1 MTDAIR
7 HWWWFFLMVAL
18 AVTVIDVHLLRR
30 VVSLSRQ
37 IATLSGITLT
47 AAAGIAENTAAG
59 EALGQ
64 TVDLVGAL
72 ASKTAGLDPLTAAV
86 VRRLLGQ

>member
-1 MTDAIR
+1 MI
-7 HWWWFFLMVAL
+7 VAL
-18 AVTVIDVHLLRR
+18 AVTAIDVHLLRR

-37 IATLSGITLT
+37 IAALSGITFA

-72 ASKTAGLDPLTAAV
+72 AAKTDGLDPLTAAV
-86 VRRLLGQ
+86 VRRLLGR